1 MKKKI
6 LAIIPARGGSKGVP
20 NKNIKLLNKIPLIVY
35 TFEALK
41 NSKFDIKTF
50 VSTDSVK
57 IADIARDNGINVP
70 ILRPKKYSRDDS
82 NINDY
87 IIHVLNYFKTSDNY
101 EPDFILIL
109 QPTTPLRSS
118 LDIDNCIQLMM
129 KNSQIDSIVSVTQI
143 ERKYHP
149 NWQFTI
155 TLEGHLNFYE
165 KNNNWKD
172 VTKRRQDLD
181 PTYTRNGAIYMFRLE
196 TFSLY
201 KNIYGKNVLSY
212 IMPSNRSFNIDSL
225 IDWENLEN
233 HIRKSDNE

>member
-109 QPTTPLRSS
+109 
-118 LDIDNCIQLMM
+118 
-129 KNSQIDSIVSVTQI
+129 
-143 ERKYHP
+143 
-149 NWQFTI
+149 
-155 TLEGHLNFYE
+155 
-165 KNNNWKD
+165 
-172 VTKRRQDLD
+172 
-181 PTYTRNGAIYMFRLE
+181 
-196 TFSLY
+196 
-201 KNIYGKNVLSY
+201 
-212 IMPSNRSFNIDSL
+212 
-225 IDWENLEN
+225 
-233 HIRKSDNE
+233 